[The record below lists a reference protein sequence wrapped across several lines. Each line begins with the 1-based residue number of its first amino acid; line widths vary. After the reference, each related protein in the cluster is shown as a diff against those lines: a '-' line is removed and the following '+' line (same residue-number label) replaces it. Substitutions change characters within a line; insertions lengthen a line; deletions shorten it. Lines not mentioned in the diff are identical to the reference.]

1 MPAVGRRKKDG
12 GVGSFATAAIRSL
25 VDFLRPGNLKE
36 FLLDPCRISPML
48 AILILVAEVIVNF
61 VVIHKVKYTEIDWV
75 AYMQVMHAP
84 SSMIT

>member
-12 GVGSFATAAIRSL
+12 GAGSFAIAAVRSL

-36 FLLDPCRISPML
+36 FLLDPGRISPML
-48 AILILVAEVIVNF
+48 AVLILAAEVIVNF

-75 AYMQVMHAP
+75 AYMQV
-84 SSMIT
+84 ILIQ